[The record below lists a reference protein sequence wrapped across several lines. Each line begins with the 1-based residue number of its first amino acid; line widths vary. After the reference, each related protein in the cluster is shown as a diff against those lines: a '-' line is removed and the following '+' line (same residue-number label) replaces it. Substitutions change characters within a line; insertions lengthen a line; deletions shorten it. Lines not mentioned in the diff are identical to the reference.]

1 MSNETANPVTAPT
14 PPASPAP
21 GTMFCRNCG
30 KQVSTRWRLHVQPA
44 ECRHGFRRTSC
55 HHCGKPTS
63 VAQIICAQCGVSL
76 ESPKDKGKKLF
87 AGILGICLVD
97 SSAQILSWLY
107 RPSRFHALLRFD
119 YWWHSDDGDCLCV
132 LIAIIGFVEGIIYI
146 TKSDQEFARTYIQN
160 KKTWF

>member
-30 KQVSTRWRLHVQPA
+30 KQVNEMAIACPA
-44 ECRHGFRRTSC
+44 CGVPPRIQKNFC

-63 VAQIICAQCGVSL
+63 AAQIICAQCGVSL
-76 ESPKDKGKKLF
+76 ESPKDKGKIA
-87 AGILGICLVD
+87 AGILGICLGGFGAHKFYLGYTGPAVFMLC
-97 SSAQILSWLY
+97 SSIIGGILTMGIAY
-107 RPSRFHALLRFD
+107 A
-119 YWWHSDDGDCLCV
+119 